1 MSVASGGGSPPSES
15 AEPLYST
22 EKISVWW
29 DIENCQVPRNFDPHV
44 IAQNISSAL
53 VAMNY
58 CGPVSI
64 SAYGDTTKL
73 SPSLQHALNSTGI
86 SLNHV
91 PAGAKDAS
99 DKKILVDM
107 LFWAVDNPPP
117 ANYLLIS
124 GDRDFSN
131 ALHQL
136 RMRRY
141 NILLAQPQKASPA
154 LVAASKSVW
163 LWTSLI
169 SGAPPLTNTELKQLV
184 VQVGIST
191 HLNQSSNTF
200 RESPHHSN
208 QKFINMGKGSD
219 VNSMGKQIRRNTYL
233 PSSMPRTSNATVQYQ
248 WYPKSFNDSQD
259 LSSAAP
265 NSGIIPSSGV
275 QPAPN
280 ISNPV
285 SSSINVLNTPKQY
298 QSSPTMPITPNVPPA
313 PPKGNPFPPL
323 PHARPAQKI
332 RTIPLFEP
340 RRGVEEVKPVP
351 SIISSD
357 LINLNESQKAIS
369 SLHKQSSIYSDRDS
383 YSHPFSGK
391 DTPHL
396 SSSTNPCNNVQN
408 LGDVMIHT
416 LDTLKREK
424 LMPTEMNITD
434 CIHAAGPD
442 YRNIDVKKAL
452 EIALKNQIVVMQN
465 LGSLELYVRK
475 NGKLWKCVNPLDGNL
490 EDYSTEIWDKV
501 HEFMS
506 SSTGKSALSATQS
519 RYEAATV
526 IKEMCFKE
534 LTVGEVLKILHVVIN
549 IKKWMKPHP
558 SGWLPIRIAIA

>member
-1 MSVASGGGSPPSES
+1 
-15 AEPLYST
+15 
-22 EKISVWW
+22 
-29 DIENCQVPRNFDPHV
+29 
-44 IAQNISSAL
+44 
-53 VAMNY
+53 
-58 CGPVSI
+58 
-64 SAYGDTTKL
+64 
-73 SPSLQHALNSTGI
+73 
-86 SLNHV
+86 
-91 PAGAKDAS
+91 
-99 DKKILVDM
+99 M

-154 LVAASKSVW
+154 LVAAAKSVW

-169 SGAPPLTNTELKQLV
+169 SGAPPLTNTELKQLA

-313 PPKGNPFPPL
+313 PPKG
-323 PHARPAQKI
+323 
-332 RTIPLFEP
+332 
-340 RRGVEEVKPVP
+340 
-351 SIISSD
+351 
-357 LINLNESQKAIS
+357 
-369 SLHKQSSIYSDRDS
+369 
-383 YSHPFSGK
+383 
-391 DTPHL
+391 
-396 SSSTNPCNNVQN
+396 
-408 LGDVMIHT
+408 
-416 LDTLKREK
+416 
-424 LMPTEMNITD
+424 
-434 CIHAAGPD
+434 PD

-475 NGKLWKCVNPLDGNL
+475 NGKLWKCVNPLDGNP

-519 RYEAATV
+519 RYKGYSSTV
-526 IKEMCFKE
+526 I
-534 LTVGEVLKILHVVIN
+534 V
-549 IKKWMKPHP
+549 
-558 SGWLPIRIAIA
+558 